1 MPRPIQATIHTAHLS
16 HNLQVLKNK
25 APNSRLWATVKA
37 NAYGHGIR
45 HVYEALR
52 AADGFAV
59 LDLDEVMADA
69 QLRQQVLLRESYHV
83 ATLDNDADLINAS
96 VRSFFKQAL

>member
-1 MPRPIQATIHTAHLS
+1 MPRPIHATIHTAHLS
-16 HNLQVLKNK
+16 HNLQAPKNK

-59 LDLDEVMADA
+59 LDLDEAA
-69 QLRQQVLLRESYHV
+69 LLRELGCELGQGFHV
-83 ATLDNDADLINAS
+83 AIPLTEQAAGVWLRQRRGGGS
-96 VRSFFKQAL
+96 VH